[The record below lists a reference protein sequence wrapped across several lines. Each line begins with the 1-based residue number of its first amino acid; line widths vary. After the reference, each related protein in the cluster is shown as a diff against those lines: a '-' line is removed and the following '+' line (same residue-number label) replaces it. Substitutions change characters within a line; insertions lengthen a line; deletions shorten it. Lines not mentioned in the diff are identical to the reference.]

1 VRVGQWWCRCRR
13 VAAVRTGRG
22 GAGPLLSAGGWVLAF
37 VQRPELSE
45 AGKEPSR
52 HVTEDHPR
60 REHTDAE
67 TLG

>member
-1 VRVGQWWCRCRR
+1 MWLLF
-13 VAAVRTGRG
+13 GRG
-22 GAGPLLSAGGWVLAF
+22 AAGPLLSAGGWVLAF